1 MARQISLNPAAGG
14 LASCAVATMPAPGAK
29 ARVTEAA
36 PAVSPS
42 IDGAEAQRGSADGSS
57 FDMVACVERVRQ
69 RDEEAA
75 RLLLNQ
81 LYPLVIKLVR
91 AHLPRRTS
99 EEDLAQLAFMKIFAK
114 IEQFSG
120 LVPFEHWVSRI
131 TVNTCLNQI
140 QAEKIRP
147 ELRWADLSEEEERLL
162 ACLPATAGDF
172 RHPDEL
178 AASKDLV
185 EKLLGKLSPPD
196 RLVINLLT
204 LEGHSVKEVAKMT
217 GWNCSVIKVRAF
229 RARHKLKKHLLKLME
244 EERRWTR

>member
-1 MARQISLNPAAGG
+1 MARQISITPAGAS
-14 LASCAVATMPAPGAK
+14 LARCAAATLPPLGAK
-29 ARVTEAA
+29 TRVTEAA
-36 PAVSPS
+36 STMSPS
-42 IDGAEAQRGSADGSS
+42 IDGAGTVAASPDGDA
-57 FDMVACVERVRQ
+57 FDMAGCVERVRR

-114 IEQFSG
+114 IDQFSG
-120 LVPFEHWVSRI
+120 MVPFEHWVSRI

-147 ELRWADLSEEEERLL
+147 EIRWADLSEQEERLL

-178 AASKDLV
+178 AASRDLV
-185 EKLLGKLSPPD
+185 EKLLAKLSPPD

-204 LEGHSVKEVAKMT
+204 LEGHSVKEVAKLT
-217 GWNCSVIKVRAF
+217 GWNCAVIKVRAF

-244 EERRWTR
+244 EEKR